1 MTETKMKD
9 SPQDKEIK
17 RSELNEDVPITSEE
31 VKEEFS
37 FMETVIKAIEKLV
50 IKDVIDWA
58 NKKIEEQK
66 KGDGI
71 EWDY

>member
-17 RSELNEDVPITSEE
+17 RSELNEDVSITSEE

-37 FMETVIKAIEKLV
+37 FMETIKKVFVLSIAILFWLVGAYVCGKL
-50 IKDVIDWA
+50 
-58 NKKIEEQK
+58 
-66 KGDGI
+66 
-71 EWDY
+71 